1 MTQLSCKPTS
11 TTAAT
16 SSKRREQAGAIAAAA
31 LLLPGLAPKGALAQN
46 TAPEQGVVSAK
57 YLYYKDKQP
66 GLDRITVKS
75 PSLYALI
82 PFAGEWSFEGS
93 VVQDAV
99 SGATPRY
106 YSSISG
112 ATKYDSTGKG
122 GMKDERKAGDA
133 KLTRYFGRATAN
145 VGVAYSTE
153 DDYTG
158 RTVSAGGSWSTPN
171 NNTTFSVGVSASND
185 KMSST
190 AAVNNFGT
198 RDGKKPQDKTRKVNE
213 FLFGVTQVLSPRD
226 IVQANLTVS
235 RGTGYYTD
243 PYKTD
248 DNRPDR
254 RNATIV
260 LLRWNHHFD
269 QWDSTLR
276 TSLRAYD
283 DSFGINSQTV
293 GAEWV
298 QPVGQGWT
306 LTPGLRY
313 YSQSAADFYYNPVF
327 VAGIGPNGQGELAP
341 PTFNAGFSS
350 RYFSADQRLAG
361 FGAVTASLKVSKEI
375 AKLWSIDGKAEFYK
389 QKAEWRAFGKGSPGL
404 DVFDAAFLQVGVS
417 KKF

>member
-1 MTQLSCKPTS
+1 MMQMRSKTTS
-11 TTAAT
+11 TAGTA
-16 SSKRREQAGAIAAAA
+16 KRREQAGAIAAAA
-31 LLLPGLAPKGALAQN
+31 LLLPGLVPKGALAQN

-112 ATKYDSTGKG
+112 ATKYDPATGTG

-171 NNTTFSVGVSASND
+171 NNTTFNVGVSASND

-190 AAVNNFGT
+190 AAVNAFGSGE
-198 RDGKKPQDKTRKVNE
+198 GKKPQDQTRKVNE
-213 FLFGVTQVLSPRD
+213 ILVGVTQVLSPRD

-260 LLRWNHHFD
+260 LLRWNRYFD
-269 QWDSTLR
+269 QIDGTLR
-276 TSLRAYD
+276 TSLRFYD

-298 QPVGQGWT
+298 QAAGQGWT
-306 LTPGLRY
+306 LTPGLRF

-327 VAGIGPNGQGELAP
+327 NALLGELAP
-341 PTFNAGFSS
+341 PTFNPGFSAK
-350 RYFSADQRLAG
+350 YFSADQRLSA
-361 FGAVTASLKVSKEI
+361 FGALTASLKVSKEI
-375 AKLWSIDGKAEFYK
+375 DKLWSVDGKAEFYR
-389 QKAEWRAFGKGSPGL
+389 QKGEWRAFGKGSPGL
-404 DVFDAAFLQVGVS
+404 DPFDATFLQVGVS

>member
-1 MTQLSCKPTS
+1 MTQLSHTS
-11 TTAAT
+11 TAAA

-46 TAPEQGVVSAK
+46 TPPEQGVISAK

-66 GLDRITVKS
+66 GLDRIEVKS
-75 PSLYALI
+75 PSVYALI

-99 SGATPRY
+99 SGATPRF
-106 YSSISG
+106 YSTIAG
-112 ATKYDSTGKG
+112 ATKYDPATGQR
-122 GMKDERKAGDA
+122 GMKDERIAGDA

-145 VGVAYSTE
+145 IGVAYSTE

-171 NNTTFSVGVSASND
+171 NNTTFSAGLSASND

-190 AAVNNFGT
+190 ADVNNFIDS
-198 RDGKKPQDKTRKVNE
+198 DGKKTQSQSRKVNE
-213 FLFGVTQVLSPRD
+213 LLVGVTQVLSRRD

-235 RGTGYYTD
+235 RGKGYYTD
-243 PYKTD
+243 PYKLAD
-248 DNRPDR
+248 RRPDKR
-254 RNATIV
+254 DATIL
-260 LLRWNHHFD
+260 LLRWNRHFD
-269 QWDSTLR
+269 QLDGTLR
-276 TSLRAYD
+276 TSLRFYD

-298 QPVGQGWT
+298 QPVAQGWT

-313 YSQSAADFYYNPVF
+313 YSQSAADFYQNPIFSGGLF
-327 VAGIGPNGQGELAP
+327 VPP
-341 PTFNAGFSS
+341 PTASTAEF
-350 RYFSADQRLAG
+350 FSADQRLAG

-375 AKLWSIDGKAEFYK
+375 AKLWSVDGKAEFYRHK
-389 QKAEWRAFGKGSPGL
+389 GDWRAFGKGSPGL
-404 DVFDAAFLQVGVS
+404 DVFDATFLQVGVS